1 MWCTGMI
8 FGCTRMTLC
17 FTGMINGETEG
28 DEATRAV
35 VEAAKAV
42 AGGNLFCSR
51 PEKLIILLENE
62 VDLLFQ
68 LLQQLQRRTLRCQPW

>member
-35 VEAAKAV
+35 VKAAKAV
-42 AGGNLFCSR
+42 AGGSSLCYIVNTRGSFEHCYF
-51 PEKLIILLENE
+51 
-62 VDLLFQ
+62 V
-68 LLQQLQRRTLRCQPW
+68 TLYYNYNS